1 MCVLLPPPP
10 PSSLLLLLR
19 KSRMAWCSSARSYLC
34 PTSATEDNFSSTT
47 ASAVRPWGKRRGR
60 RRERN
65 REGGERRGRT
75 RGGRRRVLI
84 QLRFSSGYVRT
95 YIGVSA
101 PCVCSSL
108 NQLPHNGY
116 MAISGCIN
124 QGGYPIT
131 LGSSLVVNCSP
142 RFQEAAN
149 NVWRERTISM
159 LEAVET
165 QEGRKLIG
173 QMS

>member
-1 MCVLLPPPP
+1 MLYDPGE
-10 PSSLLLLLR
+10 
-19 KSRMAWCSSARSYLC
+19 KG
-34 PTSATEDNFSSTT
+34 EEG
-47 ASAVRPWGKRRGR
+47 GKETGKVERGEAGQD
-60 RRERN
+60 RRETESAN
-65 REGGERRGRT
+65 T
-75 RGGRRRVLI
+75 IKVF
-84 QLRFSSGYVRT
+84 LRLHT
-95 YIGVSA
+95 YIGVST
-101 PCVCSSL
+101 PGVCSSL
-108 NQLPHNGY
+108 NQLSHNGY

-124 QGGYPIT
+124 QGGYPVT

>member
-1 MCVLLPPPP
+1 M
-10 PSSLLLLLR
+10 
-19 KSRMAWCSSARSYLC
+19 
-34 PTSATEDNFSSTT
+34 
-47 ASAVRPWGKRRGR
+47 
-60 RRERN
+60 
-65 REGGERRGRT
+65 
-75 RGGRRRVLI
+75 LI

-101 PCVCSSL
+101 PDVCSSL

-124 QGGYPIT
+124 QGGYPVT

-173 QMS
+173 KCLKFH